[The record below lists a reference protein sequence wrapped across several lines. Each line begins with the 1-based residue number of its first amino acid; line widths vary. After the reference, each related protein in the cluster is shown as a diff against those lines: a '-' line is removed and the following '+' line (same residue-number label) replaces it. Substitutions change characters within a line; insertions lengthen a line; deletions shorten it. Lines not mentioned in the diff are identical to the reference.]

1 MKLHIILELIF
12 ILVNRCDGTNDC
24 PDASDEFNCHKIAVP
39 ESYLNEVPVP
49 PDDGKLLADIHLS
62 IDVIQVLELVEVESE
77 MSLQYRLTLIWKD
90 SRVSFRNLKEDTFLN
105 TVGREDAG
113 KIWYP
118 KVIFY
123 NTKDMEETKYNDK
136 SVITVNR
143 NGTPTVSSLK
153 EIQNDHIYKGEENE
167 LILSQVY
174 TTQFICEYDLR
185 NYPFDVQKC
194 SMIFIMQVRKDAF
207 LYNVH

>member
-1 MKLHIILELIF
+1 
-12 ILVNRCDGTNDC
+12 
-24 PDASDEFNCHKIAVP
+24 
-39 ESYLNEVPVP
+39 
-49 PDDGKLLADIHLS
+49 
-62 IDVIQVLELVEVESE
+62 
-77 MSLQYRLTLIWKD
+77 MSLQYRLTLKWKD
-90 SRVSFRNLKEDTFLN
+90 SRVSFRNLKIDTYLN
-105 TVGREDAG
+105 TVGNEDAI

-118 KVIFY
+118 QVVFY

-153 EIQNDHIYKGEENE
+153 EIQNDHIYKVEENE

-194 SMIFIMQVRKDAF
+194 SMIFIMQGNSGNFVKLIKNQLQYLGPVD
-207 LYNVH
+207 

>member
-1 MKLHIILELIF
+1 MRMLSRSGILRLYSSARGGIGAEKGP
-12 ILVNRCDGTNDC
+12 VNQG
-24 PDASDEFNCHKIAVP
+24 P
-39 ESYLNEVPVP
+39 
-49 PDDGKLLADIHLS
+49 
-62 IDVIQVLELVEVESE
+62 
-77 MSLQYRLTLIWKD
+77 
-90 SRVSFRNLKEDTFLN
+90 SF
-105 TVGREDAG
+105 
-113 KIWYP
+113 
-118 KVIFY
+118 KVVFY

-207 LYNVH
+207 LYNVHLIHCIMHMLCFF

>member
-1 MKLHIILELIF
+1 
-12 ILVNRCDGTNDC
+12 
-24 PDASDEFNCHKIAVP
+24 
-39 ESYLNEVPVP
+39 
-49 PDDGKLLADIHLS
+49 
-62 IDVIQVLELVEVESE
+62 
-77 MSLQYRLTLIWKD
+77 
-90 SRVSFRNLKEDTFLN
+90 
-105 TVGREDAG
+105 
-113 KIWYP
+113 
-118 KVIFY
+118 
-123 NTKDMEETKYNDK
+123 MEETKYNDK

-194 SMIFIMQVRKDAF
+194 SMIFIMQVREDEF
-207 LYNVH
+207 LEIVHFISCIS